1 MPTPAIWNEV
11 LWRKWN
17 CFHSKEAFTVCVG
30 IYCFMCFVL
39 CKFGMFFPFSP
50 LNFLKHTPAL
60 VGRRQSV
67 VHGSANISLHHTTWA
82 LPGFLANCLWMPTQ
96 VSLLYTYCLLSLTFH
111 VCAGLGP
118 NYKIYIVTL
127 LAWHLNLYLSGKKK
141 KMSFGFCGW
150 VVHQESMR
158 TFSIMSQGQVE
169 VMMGKYWAFLPR
181 VGYRWHF
188 CGSMVSWS
196 LSRPGGRSV

>member
-141 KMSFGFCGW
+141 NVFWVLWMSSAPRKYENFFHNVPRAGG
-150 VVHQESMR
+150 
-158 TFSIMSQGQVE
+158 GYDGE
-169 VMMGKYWAFLPR
+169 VLSLP
-181 VGYRWHF
+181 
-188 CGSMVSWS
+188 S
-196 LSRPGGRSV
+196 